1 MKLLIDPAPP
11 VIKWCEQTSLG
22 FVYGESPSAAALP
35 GASGGT
41 SNGRRRIAS
50 VVYRLRHG
58 GELVRLQAQRV
69 TPEVLDA
76 VRGSI
81 KFLPEYNEL
90 TFTALSRLTRALPDI
105 PHILLCDTAFF
116 TAMPQEASSYALPPL
131 LRARGI
137 RRYGDQGLTHQW
149 AYAEAQK
156 LTGGAAERTVTIQLG
171 DHPNM
176 AAVANGR
183 PLDTTVGFTPVEGL
197 PSLTACGDIDPAVVF
212 ELQAAGYSLGD
223 INDILSARSG
233 FRALGGR
240 GCGFLDLVSPGTDP
254 KKELGRRILLYDII
268 RNVGAFSAL
277 LGGADAIAFIAE
289 RPAKCAAFIA
299 EVCRGLEFMGLRC
312 ARPVSGRTGGAVISD
327 RNSRV
332 KVLVL
337 KDDLWRIMDSCG
349 KIAVQEEVI

>member
-11 VIKWCEQTSLG
+11 VIKWCEQTAKG
-22 FVYGESPSAAALP
+22 YVYGESPSAAGLP
-35 GASGGT
+35 GIAEGST
-41 SNGRRRIAS
+41 NGRRRITS
-50 VVYRLRHG
+50 VAYRLRHG

-69 TPEVLDA
+69 TPEVMNS
-76 VRGSI
+76 VRDSI

-90 TFTALSRLTRALPDI
+90 TYTALSRMMRALPDI

-149 AYAEAQK
+149 AYVEAQR
-156 LTGGAAERTVTIQLG
+156 LTGGAAGRTVTIQLG

-176 AAVANGR
+176 AAIGNGR
-183 PLDTTVGFTPVEGL
+183 PLDSTVGFTPVEGL
-197 PSLTACGDIDPAVVF
+197 PSHTACGDIDPAVVF
-212 ELQAAGYSLGD
+212 ELQAAGFSLGE
-223 INDILSARSG
+223 INDILSAKSG
-233 FRALGGR
+233 FRALTGR
-240 GCGFLDLVSPGTDP
+240 PCSFLDLLAPGADG
-254 KKELGRRILLYDII
+254 KKALGRKILLYDVI

-277 LGGADAIAFIAE
+277 LGGADAIVFIAE

-299 EVCRGLEFMGLRC
+299 DVCRGLEFMGLRC
-312 ARPVSGRTGGAVISD
+312 RRTVSGRTGGAVISD
-327 RNSRV
+327 RNSMV

-337 KDDLWRIMDSCG
+337 KDDLWRIMDNYG
-349 KIAVQEEVI
+349 KIAVEEVV